1 MFIYSMRA
9 GTVRFVGVVA
19 VALAALVM
27 LIAFVPQLQPAAA
40 VSVESA
46 SEISSEKIKTNDD
59 RIRFLGTFGWQVEG
73 EPVEATTVRIP
84 DTFDKVFSA
93 YNDLQ
98 KGQGLDLSALAG
110 KTVERYTYKVTN
122 YEGYEGT
129 VLVNLFV
136 YHDRIIGADVSSADA
151 AGFIHGLKK

>member
-9 GTVRFVGVVA
+9 GTVRFVGVVC
-19 VALAALVM
+19 VALVALVM

-40 VSVESA
+40 AVGEDI
-46 SEISSEKIKTNDD
+46 SEVTREKVKTNDD
-59 RIRFLGTFGWQVEG
+59 RIRFLGSFGWQVEG

-93 YNDLQ
+93 YNELQ
-98 KGQGLDLSALAG
+98 KKQGLDLSELAG
-110 KTVERYTYKVTN
+110 KTVERDTYKVTN

-129 VLVNLFV
+129 VLVNLLV
-136 YHDRIIGADVSSADA
+136 YRDRVIGGDVSTADA
-151 AGFIHGLKK
+151 GGFIRGLQK

>member
-9 GTVRFVGVVA
+9 GTVRFVGVVC
-19 VALAALVM
+19 VALVALVM

-40 VSVESA
+40 VGEDV
-46 SEISSEKIKTNDD
+46 SEISYEKIKTNDD
-59 RIRFLGTFGWQVEG
+59 RIAFLASFGWQVEG

-98 KGQGLDLSALAG
+98 KRQGLDLSELAG
-110 KTVERYTYKVTN
+110 KTVERYTYKLTN

-129 VLVNLFV
+129 VLVNLFI
-136 YHDRIIGADVSSADA
+136 YRDRVIGADVSSADA
-151 AGFIHGLKK
+151 NGFIHGLQK

>member
-19 VALAALVM
+19 VALVALVL

-40 VSVESA
+40 AVGEDVSEVSH
-46 SEISSEKIKTNDD
+46 EKIKTNDD
-59 RIRFLGTFGWQVEG
+59 RIRFLGSFGWQVEG

-84 DTFDKVFSA
+84 DAFDKVFSA
-93 YNDLQ
+93 YNELQ
-98 KGQGLDLSALAG
+98 KKQGLDLAELAG

-129 VLVNLFV
+129 VLVNLLV
-136 YHDRIIGADVSSADA
+136 YRDRVIGGDVSSADA
-151 AGFIHGLKK
+151 SGFIHGLQK